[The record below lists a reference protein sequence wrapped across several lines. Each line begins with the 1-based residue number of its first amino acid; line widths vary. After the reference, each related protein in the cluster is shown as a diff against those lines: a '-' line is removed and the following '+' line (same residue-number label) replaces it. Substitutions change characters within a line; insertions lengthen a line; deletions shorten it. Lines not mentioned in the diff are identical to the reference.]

1 MTADRKTAQKKCS
14 GPLGHPWFSGLSD
27 RESPVCAQWSRQQ
40 PLSGFRPEVEHVS
53 TTRVVTATTRV
64 VGRVRFNGYGRW
76 WAVLSGESR
85 IPNESSSFLRFSR
98 FFDPGV
104 TGSKHMGDTSTR
116 LVRFPTLIVPEQAGH
131 SVASVVT
138 ATNPLSCS
146 LGPTVTCRDGT
157 CVHLPGYCQDWTFGE
172 QITNP
177 RHRFVW
183 SNCQSCCGAFLRIGV
198 VPNRRLRGTD
208 RKDGGR

>member
-1 MTADRKTAQKKCS
+1 M
-14 GPLGHPWFSGLSD
+14 
-27 RESPVCAQWSRQQ
+27 
-40 PLSGFRPEVEHVS
+40 S
-53 TTRVVTATTRV
+53 TTPKVTATTRV

-131 SVASVVT
+131 SVESVVT
-138 ATNPLSCS
+138 ATDGVEGVPTFLSVEPYGTHSGHSTSEAFFTTCNPAN
-146 LGPTVTCRDGT
+146 
-157 CVHLPGYCQDWTFGE
+157 E
-172 QITNP
+172 N
-177 RHRFVW
+177 
-183 SNCQSCCGAFLRIGV
+183 LR
-198 VPNRRLRGTD
+198 
-208 RKDGGR
+208 K

>member
-1 MTADRKTAQKKCS
+1 MPADRKTAQKKCS
-14 GPLGHPWFSGLSD
+14 GSLGHPWFSGLSD
-27 RESPVCAQWSRQQ
+27 RESPVCAQWSRRQ

-53 TTRVVTATTRV
+53 TTPKVTATTRV
-64 VGRVRFNGYGRW
+64 VGRVLLSGYGRW
-76 WAVLSGESR
+76 SSVLSRKSS

-98 FFDPGV
+98 FVDPDFTCWSV
-104 TGSKHMGDTSTR
+104 HAIPVS
-116 LVRFPTLIVPEQAGH
+116 LVRYPSLVVLERARH
-131 SVASVVT
+131 SVSSVVT

-146 LGPTVTCRDGT
+146 LGPRVTSRDGT
-157 CVHLPGYCQDWTFGE
+157 CVHLPGYCQEWTFGE

-183 SNCQSCCGAFLRIGV
+183 SNCQSCCAAFLRIGV